1 MFFIIFS
8 ERTQFDENCF
18 EKTQNLRHCH
28 KEKIVKLQQRKK
40 EKKILKMKFAVLFF
54 IGSTVTSLTLD
65 ERMDWA
71 AQDPKGMY
79 SNNKISSF
87 VSI

>member
-1 MFFIIFS
+1 MFFILFS
-8 ERTQFDENCF
+8 DRTQFDENCF
-18 EKTQNLRHCH
+18 EKKQNLRHCH
-28 KEKIVKLQQRKK
+28 KEKFVKLQQRKK

-79 SNNKISSF
+79 SSNKITKT
-87 VSI
+87 